1 MRRAGGA
8 EKGRGSSGRE
18 TCAPAAAGARAA
30 GGPYMEALLWGLK
43 QPASTGPGTTSAAGR
58 ARDRD
63 SGAAA
68 SGGDLPSPLAP
79 TPPPGGP
86 PRSGAAGGGQIS
98 GTPAAVHMDAQ
109 VALEAYAPASA
120 ALRPL
125 SSPSATGAHAGGPK
139 AADDVSAELSVPV
152 GTFCVR
158 KACVHALAPVPGR
171 LHLCRCSQ
179 SSIVFPAPNSV
190 CCGPRM
196 HACAQELRR
205 ALLQEIKIVSQK
217 DAEIQVLREQA
228 AERDLRLAAFA
239 NGDLLPHGLPGH
251 AAAGTSNPGDLSEAL
266 LSEMRAQVQLSEHLS
281 EQLEQAEIQIDDLH
295 KKLEHLTEEN
305 KALKLALDEVKQ
317 RRELDGM
324 QDEMAKKDAEN
335 MALKLALGEAKQ
347 RAADAQEIARQKARL
362 EITLAMMDERQMSS
376 EQALEKTENTLR
388 EKEQELQALRVEM
401 AREKARLETTLA
413 KIDEEQKERA
423 GKHEATTT
431 AMADMKQALAKMENA
446 LQDKNQQLSDA
457 WEEAGRER
465 REWAEESAKT
475 KEREKEILALIAELT
490 SVNSLLEQEVGLC
503 CAVQL
508 WD

>member
-1 MRRAGGA
+1 M
-8 EKGRGSSGRE
+8 
-18 TCAPAAAGARAA
+18 
-30 GGPYMEALLWGLK
+30 
-43 QPASTGPGTTSAAGR
+43 
-58 ARDRD
+58 
-63 SGAAA
+63 
-68 SGGDLPSPLAP
+68 
-79 TPPPGGP
+79 
-86 PRSGAAGGGQIS
+86 
-98 GTPAAVHMDAQ
+98 
-109 VALEAYAPASA
+109 
-120 ALRPL
+120 
-125 SSPSATGAHAGGPK
+125 
-139 AADDVSAELSVPV
+139 
-152 GTFCVR
+152 
-158 KACVHALAPVPGR
+158 
-171 LHLCRCSQ
+171 
-179 SSIVFPAPNSV
+179 FPAPNSV

-251 AAAGTSNPGDLSEAL
+251 AAAGTSNPGDLSQAEAL

-324 QDEMAKKDAEN
+324 QDEMAKKDADN
-335 MALKLALGEAKQ
+335 LAPKLALGEAKQ
-347 RAADAQEIARQKARL
+347 RAADSGELVPEEAPLKIV
-362 EITLAMMDERQMSS
+362 LATMDEEQTST
-376 EQALEKTENTLR
+376 EQALEKTENALQ